1 MAIRYRIRVGGRVV
15 VEGVA
20 LSRDELEIAR
30 ALTRLVSEGSGVEL
44 VFEVVRDEA
53 E

>member
-1 MAIRYRIRVGGRVV
+1 MGIRYRIKLGGRVV
-15 VEGVA
+15 VEGEA

-44 VFEVVRDEA
+44 VFEVIGGEA